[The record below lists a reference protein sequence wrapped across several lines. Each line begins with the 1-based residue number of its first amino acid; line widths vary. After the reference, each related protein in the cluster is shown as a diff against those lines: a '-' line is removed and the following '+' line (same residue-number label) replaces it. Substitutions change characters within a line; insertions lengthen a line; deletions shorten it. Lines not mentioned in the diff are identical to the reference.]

1 LSDEDLTARIAEL
14 AAIIE
19 AGLADD
25 EAVALAAAA
34 EHDDLDAPARP
45 GWHVQQWADPDVTAV
60 VADPESSAWPVAR
73 LRDRPDGEPSVRA
86 AHIARNDP
94 ARRLRDVKATRAL
107 VAEILAEGHHY
118 DESDYYCCSQAREA
132 LYDGWTQTGEGPPG
146 SACSDPERS
155 GKPCDCG
162 RDAGVARRLAII
174 AGEWEA
180 A

>member
-1 LSDEDLTARIAEL
+1 MATRFVDGRPDFYGR
-14 AAIIE
+14 
-19 AGLADD
+19 GGP
-25 EAVALAAAA
+25 AA
-34 EHDDLDAPARP
+34 EACWDRF
-45 GWHVQQWADPDVTAV
+45 T
-60 VADPESSAWPVAR
+60 PERA
-73 LRDRPDGEPSVRA
+73 LRRA
-86 AHIARNDP
+86 
-94 ARRLRDVKATRAL
+94 KATRDL

-132 LYDGWTQTGEGPPG
+132 IYDGWTRTGEGPPG

-162 RDAGVARRLAII
+162 RDAAVARRLGII